1 MKASVHVRTSLYL
14 SFIRINFVGFFNVS
28 IFISFLSLVSVRSES
43 FSTLSPSLSFSD
55 GTEKNSVK
63 KRREV
68 NVKYDVTIEDF
79 RW

>member
-14 SFIRINFVGFFNVS
+14 SFIRINFISFFNVS